1 MGMSGNRLADR
12 HILITGGASGMG
24 YTTAELFIA
33 EGAKVFIL
41 DANAKALD
49 AAKQSL
55 KCGGACADVTDAGA
69 VKSAVTDAE
78 KHLGALDGL
87 VNAAGIFGY
96 SRINEFTG
104 EQWQR
109 MLNIN
114 LVGPALV
121 IQAALPALQKAERA
135 TIVNCASVQGLQPAA
150 GSSAYASSK
159 AGLITMTQSMAK
171 ELGPKI
177 RVNSVC
183 PGAIDTP
190 MLRASLSG
198 QNLDTSLFALKRVGQ
213 PLEIA
218 QGVLYLSSDES
229 SYVTGIALAIDGGRS
244 FH

>member
-1 MGMSGNRLADR
+1 MSKGRLAGR

-33 EGAKVFIL
+33 EGARVFIV
-41 DANAKALD
+41 DANAAALEE
-49 AAKQSL
+49 AKKSL
-55 KCGGACADVTDAGA
+55 HCGGACADVTQVAAVKGA
-69 VKSAVTDAE
+69 VAE
-78 KHLGALDGL
+78 AERALGLLDGL
-87 VNAAGIFGY
+87 VNAAGIFAF
-96 SRINEFTG
+96 SRIDEFTV

-109 MLNIN
+109 ILNIN

-121 IQAALPALQKAERA
+121 IQAALPALRKAERA
-135 TIVNCASVQGLQPAA
+135 TIVNFASVQGLQPAA
-150 GSSAYASSK
+150 GSSAYAASK

-190 MLRASLSG
+190 MLRASLTDH
-198 QNLDTSLFALKRVGQ
+198 NHLDTSVFALQRVGQ
-213 PLEIA
+213 PREIA
-218 QGVLYLSSDES
+218 QGVLYLTSDES
-229 SYVTGIALAIDGGRS
+229 SYVTGVALAIDGGRS